1 VTTVLFVHRFLAD
14 YARNGVNLLMLVLV
28 PVVFVAVAAPSLADA
43 AELFGGAG
51 GPAVETATAGWAAAF
66 LSGVAMYFQL
76 SASRDTD
83 RRLVIAGLPE
93 GKLVAGRLVTG
104 LLLAALASAAALL
117 TLWLRTGI
125 DDPARVATGTLMFA
139 VIYGAIGAVV
149 ATVARNPVN
158 GTVLI
163 LFVWLLDVFMGPTQ
177 SAVTA
182 EQTITRFLPTHFV
195 TLWMVDLPLRH
206 GGRLSD
212 LGWAIAWTVGAVF
225 VAFVVVAQT
234 ARQSRRRHAG
244 RVGSVTDQ
252 LFATTAQGI
261 RDWSRNPVL
270 WVLLVVVPSVFILLA
285 DAITPHG
292 STPIVLNQGGNL
304 VTAILDPARI
314 HAGTMVPIAIGT
326 LSALAGLFLVLD
338 ARSGDRRLALAGMR
352 TGPLVAAR
360 LTVVSLAALLAAAVS
375 LGAAAFVFDARQWGV
390 YAAAN
395 GMVALTYGLVGVIL
409 GPLFGRVSG
418 VFVAFIA
425 PFLDLGIGQSPML
438 RAEPGTWAH
447 FLPGYGGNRILIDG
461 GLTGGFDEY
470 GALLI
475 ALAWL
480 GGLVVVATMLFRPP
494 RVAASHHVPG
504 ARRVGWRLMD
514 NGALHRTFTALL
526 VEPPSV
532 ERRLMREPKSRRW

>member
-1 VTTVLFVHRFLAD
+1 MTTALFVRRFLAD
-14 YARNGVNLLMLVLV
+14 YARNGVNLLMLVVV

-43 AELFGGAG
+43 ADLFGGAG
-51 GPAVETATAGWAAAF
+51 GPAVETGTAGWAAAR

-93 GKLVAGRLVTG
+93 GKLVAGRLGTG
-104 LLLAALASAAALL
+104 FLLAALASAAALL

-125 DDPARVATGTLMFA
+125 DDPTRVVVGTLMFA
-139 VIYGAIGAVV
+139 VIYLAIGAVV

-163 LFVWLLDVFMGPTQ
+163 LFVWLLDVFLGPAE
-177 SAVTA
+177 SAATA
-182 EQTITRFLPTHFV
+182 DQTITRFLPTHFV

-206 GGRLSD
+206 GGRLSN
-212 LGWAIAWTVGAVF
+212 LGWAIVWTVGAAL
-225 VAFVVVAQT
+225 VAFVVVART
-234 ARQSRRRHAG
+234 ARLSRRRRARRAG
-244 RVGSVTDQ
+244 SATDQ

-261 RDWSRNPVL
+261 RDWRRNPVL

-292 STPIVLNQGGNL
+292 RTPVVLNQGGNL
-304 VTAILDPARI
+304 VTAILDPART
-314 HAGTMVPIAIGT
+314 HAGTMVPIAIGS

-338 ARSGDRRLALAGMR
+338 ARPGDRRLALAGMR
-352 TGPLVAAR
+352 TGPLLAAR
-360 LTVVSLAALLAAAVS
+360 LTVVSLAALLAAGVS
-375 LGAAAFVFDARQWGV
+375 LAAAAFVFDARLWGV

-395 GMVALTYGLVGVIL
+395 VLVALTYGLVGVIL

-418 VFVAFIA
+418 VFIAFIV

-438 RAEPGTWAH
+438 RPEPDTWAH
-447 FLPGYGGNRILIDG
+447 FLPGYGASRILIDG
-461 GLTGGFDEY
+461 GLTGSFDEY

-494 RVAASHHVPG
+494 RVSAVRPVPEVAESAG
-504 ARRVGWRLMD
+504 V
-514 NGALHRTFTALL
+514 
-526 VEPPSV
+526 
-532 ERRLMREPKSRRW
+532 